1 MDTIGDF
8 CTCIRNAVQAGKDK
22 VDVPN
27 SRIREGIAGKLKQ
40 YGYIRG
46 YRTAEDGRQGLMRIY
61 LQYDEKQN
69 PKIQAIQ
76 RVSKPSRRLYAKAD
90 GIPEIRSGYGLRRK
104 MWVERFCARFGE
116 VKSYVQ
122 SGKTGDRFGK
132 GCDCSSFRGG

>member
-8 CTCIRNAVQAGKDK
+8 CTCIRNAVQAKKDK

-61 LQYDEKQN
+61 LKYDEKQS

-76 RVSKPSRRLYAKAD
+76 RVSKLSRRFYAKAD
-90 GIPEIRSGYGLRRK
+90 GIPEIRSGYGLTILSTNQGILSG
-104 MWVERFCARFGE
+104 VEAKKKNVGGE
-116 VKSYVQ
+116 VLCQVW
-122 SGKTGDRFGK
+122 
-132 GCDCSSFRGG
+132 